1 MFFKIYGIISKSKL
15 TVIWRIKM
23 KLRHFNV
30 LFLVLALALLC
41 TAKANAFKFPKIPK
55 IPGVGGGLKI
65 PGVDALLKREP
76 VLSTSLADT
85 VPEIPDLDDYDPQT
99 FSPLVEVPR
108 DAKTDFLRYPGL
120 YQFEAQ
126 SYCLHAG
133 SYGPRKGNGYLYAP
147 LKGKR
152 AEVIDHILR
161 NSVKHPEVPQRD
173 IQLLIWSILS
183 ETKVDKMPDK
193 LQDTA
198 KILLTKK
205 EISSLSSGALDK
217 LPPEVSSQVKAKMPP
232 LARMAFDAENQLR
245 GMLSQQTLPVYSE
258 FERVAVLTGDP
269 PAELRSKNEEDVH
282 SGRWSYHPNGYFIR
296 MFPTSYSHTTVQIYE
311 PENFDIERDDQG
323 RITRIRDPRGNII
336 ETTYADSSI
345 HTNGDN
351 LRGWAFSSVRF
362 VTTGDAAHP
371 GARQE
376 KTWKNTGWTWTGDA
390 TGDGNVASQSAP
402 FNDAQTRYQAAQ
414 KYCIQMNALNKNLNR
429 NKYQQ
434 IAAGSAARINL
445 SNLAH
450 YRAAL
455 QQLTATATDAWVI
468 AQVDMVTNA
477 WQSELQAELESSKR
491 TAAAQDTSKVL
502 FPLIGFQR
510 VRALKSFDEGSFAG
524 GGFGGGGAG
533 MPGNPGRQRLAQ
545 SSRPAKKGGGP
556 DAIDRAKRATGRM
569 SDANDV
575 VTIATGGLGG
585 YISGWIPGKMFGGI
599 LDFIF
604 DNGRKI
610 TDALNMDPP
619 RDDVN
624 IYAMPE
630 KMTVPPIAPSA
641 TLSAERAQA
650 WNSVMDASVEMLA
663 NLRAA
668 HISVD
673 RHGGALQANDAKWIY
688 NQGAAIVHYKK
699 EAGISMITLANRL
712 DELVKISKAE
722 KIKDPAV
729 STANMRAYQERL
741 RANGFTKEELEAAR
755 LIGLTE
761 GDLSQI
767 KKERLAADPQ
777 RANGKN
783 MESSITEMSKAIRGL
798 GIHLNSLPPIQLPAN
813 ANGARQASLLAL
825 QG

>member
-1 MFFKIYGIISKSKL
+1 MKSQHFK
-15 TVIWRIKM
+15 
-23 KLRHFNV
+23 V

-41 TAKANAFKFPKIPK
+41 TAKANALKFPKIPK
-55 IPGVGGGLKI
+55 IPGIGGGLKV

-85 VPEIPDLDDYDPQT
+85 VPEIPYLDDYNPKT

-108 DAKTDFLRYPGL
+108 DGKTDFLRYPGL
-120 YQFEAQ
+120 YEFEAQ

-152 AEVIDHILR
+152 AGVIDNILR

-183 ETKVDKMPDK
+183 ETKIDKMQNK

-217 LPPEVSSQVKAKMPP
+217 IPPEVSSQVMANMPP

-258 FERVAVLTGDP
+258 LERVAVLTGDP
-269 PAELRSKNEEDVH
+269 PAELRGKNEEDVP

-311 PENFDIERDDQG
+311 PESFDIERDDQG

-336 ETTYADSSI
+336 ETTYADNSSI
-345 HTNGDN
+345 DTNGDN

-371 GARQE
+371 GVRHE
-376 KTWKNTGWTWTGDA
+376 KIWKNTGWTWTGDA
-390 TGDGNVASQSAP
+390 TGKGNVAPQNAP
-402 FNDAQTRYQAAQ
+402 FNDAETRYQAAQ
-414 KYCIQMNALNKNLNR
+414 KYRIQMDALNKNLDR

-434 IAAGSAARINL
+434 IVAGSASRISL

-455 QQLTATATDAWVI
+455 QQLTATATATDAWVI
-468 AQVDMVTNA
+468 TQVDMVTNA

-491 TAAAQDTSKVL
+491 IATAQDTPKVL
-502 FPLIGFQR
+502 FQLIGFQQ
-510 VRALKSFDEGSFAG
+510 VRALKSFDEGNFAG

-545 SSRPAKKGGGP
+545 SSRPAKKNGGP

-569 SDANDV
+569 NDANDV
-575 VTIATGGLGG
+575 VTIATSGAGG

-610 TDALNMDPP
+610 TDALSMDPP
-619 RDDVN
+619 RDDFN

-630 KMTVPPIAPSA
+630 KITVPPIAPSA
-641 TLSAERAQA
+641 TLSAQRAQA
-650 WNSVMDASVEMLA
+650 WNNVMDASVDMLA

-699 EAGISMITLANRL
+699 EVGISMITLANRL
-712 DELVKISKAE
+712 DELVNISKAE
-722 KIKDPAV
+722 KIKDPTV
-729 STANMRAYQERL
+729 NTANMRAYQERL
-741 RANGFTKEELEAAR
+741 QTNGFTKEELEAAR
-755 LIGLTE
+755 QIGLTE
-761 GDLSQI
+761 EDLSQI
-767 KKERLAADPQ
+767 KKDRLAANPQ

-783 MESSITEMSKAIRGL
+783 MESSLTEMSKAIRGL
-798 GIHLNSLPPIQLPAN
+798 GIHLNSLPPVELPIN
-813 ANGARQASLLAL
+813 TNGTKQASLLTL